1 MHSRLYK
8 CFFISHKAPYTK
20 DRMGSKFGIG
30 SLSIVMTLLLS
41 LVPKLEAAFTTVEQA
56 IQSDGSISFL
66 VIGDWGR
73 RGLYNQSQVALQM
86 GKIGEKMDI
95 DFVVSTGDNIYDN
108 GMKSIDDPAFQLSF
122 VNIYTSP
129 SLQKPW
135 YLVLGNHD
143 YRGDVEAQ
151 LSPALRSIDSR
162 WICMRSFIVD
172 AEIAELFFVDTTPFV
187 DAYFLNPEGQNYD
200 WRGVSPRESYLQ
212 TTLKDL
218 EKSLRE
224 STAKWKIVVG
234 HHAIKSASIHGNT
247 KELESLLLPILEANN
262 VDLYVNGHD
271 HCLQHISTSQSS
283 LRVLISD
290 NGGYDIVQVVFVPCL
305 LPPKSRSTTRLNP
318 SSPVKLSPNPT
329 SKSRGFLGVSRI
341 KGSIFVLFPL
351 CGRIGVWVRR
361 NVATKA
367 SIEMSHFELSAPSAV
382 LNSSKKQK
390 GPIIVIDN
398 YEKLH
403 LQSLPG
409 FDFRILIY
417 ASLSAKMILIN

>member
-1 MHSRLYK
+1 
-8 CFFISHKAPYTK
+8 
-20 DRMGSKFGIG
+20 MGSKFGIG

-41 LVPKLEAAFTTVEQA
+41 LVPKLEAEFTTVEQA
-56 IQSDGSISFL
+56 IKSDGSISFL

-122 VNIYTSP
+122 ANIYISP

-135 YLVLGNHD
+135 YL
-143 YRGDVEAQ
+143 
-151 LSPALRSIDSR
+151 
-162 WICMRSFIVD
+162 
-172 AEIAELFFVDTTPFV
+172 EIAELFFVDTTPFV

-218 EKSLRE
+218 ETSLRE

-271 HCLQHISTSQSS
+271 HCLQHISTSQSPIQFLTS
-283 LRVLISD
+283 
-290 NGGYDIVQVVFVPCL
+290 GGGSKAWRGYYNWKTPEDMKFFYDGQGFMSIKITRTEMGIVFYDVFGNILHKWDTSKDIVQVVFVPCL
-305 LPPKSRSTTRLNP
+305 LQPKSRSTTRLNP
-318 SSPVKLSPNPT
+318 SSPVKLSPNST
-329 SKSRGFLGVSRI
+329 ISLNLGFLGVSRI

-351 CGRIGVWVRR
+351 CDGIGVWVSRH
-361 NVATKA
+361 VATKA
-367 SIEMSHFELSAPSAV
+367 SIPLRSRRVLSS
-382 LNSSKKQK
+382 
-390 GPIIVIDN
+390 
-398 YEKLH
+398 
-403 LQSLPG
+403 
-409 FDFRILIY
+409 
-417 ASLSAKMILIN
+417 